1 MRSSTC
7 VSTRSG
13 EAATRPRRTARR
25 ALAAVVLLAGVSLT
39 AACGNGPAGAEG
51 PEGWPQLSTDS
62 VTVAHPPAFEEQG
75 PGERSTFNAAAAT
88 LEEGGRTV
96 AMISVQLD
104 YTDADSVEE
113 AAIGAEA
120 GIALGATLGGQEDLR
135 VSGPEKARDARRIDF
150 TFTSTG
156 ERGTPA
162 KGTRVAGVIVA
173 GLDSHAST
181 YAVRIDAA
189 EGRLSPDELEKI
201 IDSIAVT

>member
-1 MRSSTC
+1 MSSSTC
-7 VSTRSG
+7 VSTWSG
-13 EAATRPRRTARR
+13 EAATGHRRTARR
-25 ALAAVVLLAGVSLT
+25 ALAAVVLAAAVSLT
-39 AACGNGPAGAEG
+39 AACGNGPAGAEV
-51 PEGWPQLSTDS
+51 PEGWPRLTTDS
-62 VTVAHPPAFEEQG
+62 VTVAHPPAFKEQG
-75 PGERSTFNAAAAT
+75 AGKRSKFNAATAT

-104 YTDADSVEE
+104 YTNADSVEE

-120 GIALGATLGGQEDLR
+120 GIALGATLEGQEDLR
-135 VSGPEKARDARRIDF
+135 VAGPEKARDAKRIDF

-173 GLDSHAST
+173 GLDSGESA

-189 EGRLSPDELEKI
+189 EGRLSPDELKKI
-201 IDSIAVT
+201 IDSIAVE